1 VRLHGVVGVG
11 GVMTEPRSERI
22 LVVDDDPRNVRL
34 LEGIFRT
41 AGYAVDKAHSG
52 GEALELV
59 VRTAP
64 DLILLDVMMPGMSGH
79 DVCVRLKRDEKT
91 RAIPIVLVTSLS
103 STEDKVEGLDLGAD
117 DFVSKPVNRLEL
129 LAKTR
134 SLLRI
139 KMLHDEVTRAKEE
152 LENKNRE
159 LLRLEQLKE
168 SLVQMV
174 VHDLKNPL
182 TAIMGNLSLVLQSPG
197 ASSEKTGHRVGVALE
212 SSRIMMR
219 MILDL
224 LDISRL
230 EESHMTLNREA
241 VSIAAVAATCLTE
254 IGGLATRGS
263 IGIVEEFPEGLPEA
277 WVDRGLIDRV
287 VANLLSNAVKHTPE
301 GGTITVGARRN
312 GEEDRLELYVRDTGE
327 GIPEAYHLVIFEKFC
342 QAGVKKFGLKSDR
355 GLGLTFCKMAVEAHG
370 GRIWVTS
377 ALGKGSTFTISLP
390 IAMPVDV
397 AGGDGCTE
405 VRESAGSARLR

>member
-1 VRLHGVVGVG
+1 
-11 GVMTEPRSERI
+11 MTTPRSERI

-41 AGYAVDKAHSG
+41 AGYAVDKAQSG
-52 GEALELV
+52 AEALERIAL
-59 VRTAP
+59 TPP
-64 DLILLDVMMPGMSGH
+64 DLILLDVMMPGISGH
-79 DVCVRLKRDEKT
+79 DVCVRLKKDEKT
-91 RAIPIVLVTSLS
+91 RAIPVVLVTSLS

-152 LENKNRE
+152 LEGKNRE

-168 SLVQMV
+168 SLVQMI

-182 TAIMGNLSLVLQSPG
+182 TAIMGNLSLVLQTPD
-197 ASSEKTGHRVGVALE
+197 ARREKTEHRLGVALE
-212 SSRIMMR
+212 STRIMMR

-241 VSIAAVAATCLTE
+241 GSLAAVAATCLTE
-254 IGGLATRGS
+254 NGGLVTRAS
-263 IGIVEEFPEGLPEA
+263 IALEEEFPAGLPEA

-287 VANLLSNAVKHTPE
+287 VANLLSNAIKHTPE

-312 GEEDRLELYVRDTGE
+312 AAENTLELYVRDTGE
-327 GIPEAYHLVIFEKFC
+327 GIAEAYHLVIFEKFC
-342 QAGVKKFGLKSDR
+342 QADAKKFGLKTDR

-377 ALGKGSTFTISLP
+377 TPGQGSTFTVSLP

-397 AGGDGCTE
+397 AGGDGC
-405 VRESAGSARLR
+405 REEREHAGSRRAR

>member
-1 VRLHGVVGVG
+1 
-11 GVMTEPRSERI
+11 MTTQRSERI

-52 GEALELV
+52 AEALDLIAQ
-59 VRTAP
+59 TPP
-64 DLILLDVMMPGMSGH
+64 DLVLLDVMMPGMSGH
-79 DVCVRLKRDEKT
+79 DVCVRLKGDEKT
-91 RAIPIVLVTSLS
+91 RPIPVVLVTSLS

-139 KMLHDEVTRAKEE
+139 KTLHDEVTRAKEE
-152 LENKNRE
+152 LERKNQE

-168 SLVQMV
+168 SLVQMI

-182 TAIMGNLSLVLQSPG
+182 TAIMGNLSLVLQSP
-197 ASSEKTGHRVGVALE
+197 AATPAKTEHRLGVALE
-212 SSRIMMR
+212 STRIMMR

-230 EESHMTLNREA
+230 EESHMTLTREA
-241 VSIAAVAATCLTE
+241 VSLSSVAQTCLLE
-254 IGGLATRGS
+254 NGGLVTRGS
-263 IGIVEEFPEGLPEA
+263 IHLKEEFPAGLPEA

-287 VANLLSNAVKHTPE
+287 VANLLSNAIKHTPE
-301 GGTITVGARRN
+301 GGTITVGARPVDERT
-312 GEEDRLELYVRDTGE
+312 LELYVNDTGE
-327 GIPEAYHLVIFEKFC
+327 GIPEAYHLIIFEKFC
-342 QAGVKKFGLKSDR
+342 QADAKKFGLKTDR

-377 ALGKGSTFTISLP
+377 APGQGSTFTISLP
-390 IAMPVDV
+390 IVPRVAAAGAHGRTEESSTPV
-397 AGGDGCTE
+397 
-405 VRESAGSARLR
+405 R

>member
-1 VRLHGVVGVG
+1 
-11 GVMTEPRSERI
+11 MTTSERI

-41 AGYAVDKAHSG
+41 AGYAVDRAHSG
-52 GEALELV
+52 AEALDLIA
-59 VRTAP
+59 RTPP

-79 DVCVRLKRDEKT
+79 DVCVRLKKDEKT
-91 RAIPIVLVTSLS
+91 RPIPVVLVTSLS

-139 KMLHDEVTRAKEE
+139 KTLHDEVTRAKEE
-152 LENKNRE
+152 LEGKNRE

-168 SLVQMV
+168 SLVQMI

-182 TAIMGNLSLVLQSPG
+182 TAIMGNLTLVLQSPD
-197 ASSEKTGHRVGVALE
+197 ASREKTTHRAGVALE
-212 SSRIMMR
+212 STRIMMR

-241 VSIAAVAATCLTE
+241 VSLGAVAATCLTE
-254 IGGLATRGS
+254 NGGLVTRAS
-263 IGIVEEFPEGLPEA
+263 IQLKEEFPPGLPEA

-287 VANLLSNAVKHTPE
+287 VANLLSNAIKHTPE

-312 GEEDRLELYVRDTGE
+312 AAEDTLEFYVTDTGE
-327 GIPEAYHLVIFEKFC
+327 GIAEAYHLVIFEKFC
-342 QAGVKKFGLKSDR
+342 QADAKKYGLKTDR

-377 ALGKGSTFTISLP
+377 APGKGSTFTISLP

-397 AGGDGCTE
+397 AAGNGCSEERE
-405 VRESAGSARLR
+405 VAGSRRARR